1 LIAIAVAGLTP
12 ASFGVTKINNNQ
24 AVALNAAEGT
34 KLRYKFWVPKT
45 KNQIVIKIFG
55 GTGDADL
62 FVRRDT
68 QPTSNNWDFRP
79 VLNGN
84 NEQVTINNPT
94 PSTGGTWYHIM
105 VDAFETIANVT
116 LVAQFQNNP
125 SLADNGG
132 LLKSL
137 ADIEDNYR
145 HAHIDVPPGATK
157 LIIKTSGGSG
167 DMDLY
172 VNFSIPADEDRW
184 DYRPFRVGNNES
196 VVVNNPA
203 AGTWWVMMH
212 AYTSYASVKLT
223 AEFEG
228 LPKYRA
234 NRQGSSDTSNDAN
247 FTNSPATSWRYDGHL
262 LGRSKPQITI
272 NGRQAPHGRRSER
285 DSKGFCFAPLRICVN
300 TGGRNF

>member
-1 LIAIAVAGLTP
+1 
-12 ASFGVTKINNNQ
+12 
-24 AVALNAAEGT
+24 
-34 KLRYKFWVPKT
+34 
-45 KNQIVIKIFG
+45 
-55 GTGDADL
+55 
-62 FVRRDT
+62 
-68 QPTSNNWDFRP
+68 
-79 VLNGN
+79 
-84 NEQVTINNPT
+84 
-94 PSTGGTWYHIM
+94 
-105 VDAFETIANVT
+105 
-116 LVAQFQNNP
+116 
-125 SLADNGG
+125 

-184 DYRPFRVGNNES
+184 DYRPFKVGNNES

-247 FTNSPATSWRYDGHL
+247 FTNSPATSWRYGNWGGPKWTGRRELSVSSWNGNFNAPPVDPMDNLFREHDANIKAAGNNNAARNQADNDL
-262 LGRSKPQITI
+262 LAGLNALPNGANGSNHVVWGQIYLASPAGTPGSVTIKPGSPIALPQVIMTSTPMPYSEYAR
-272 NGRQAPHGRRSER
+272 RQAKLGLDADWFTE
-285 DSKGFCFAPLRICVN
+285 
-300 TGGRNF
+300 

>member
-1 LIAIAVAGLTP
+1 
-12 ASFGVTKINNNQ
+12 
-24 AVALNAAEGT
+24 
-34 KLRYKFWVPKT
+34 
-45 KNQIVIKIFG
+45 
-55 GTGDADL
+55 
-62 FVRRDT
+62 
-68 QPTSNNWDFRP
+68 
-79 VLNGN
+79 
-84 NEQVTINNPT
+84 
-94 PSTGGTWYHIM
+94 M

-145 HAHIDVPPGATK
+145 HAHVDVPPGATK

-184 DYRPFRVGNNES
+184 DYRPFKVGNNES

-247 FTNSPATSWRYDGHL
+247 FTNSPATSWRYGNWGGPKWTGRRELSVSSWNGNFNAPPVDPMDNLFREHDANIKAAGNNNAARNQADNDL
-262 LGRSKPQITI
+262 LAGLNALPNGANGSNHVVWGQIYLASPAGSAQRRAVSALGTGSQRACRRSVSK
-272 NGRQAPHGRRSER
+272 GCVRQHHDHQSARHGR
-285 DSKGFCFAPLRICVN
+285 GLRHPEFIDA
-300 TGGRNF
+300 GDPRQHRAEGP